1 MTLVDLY
8 EVMAASRNEIRSKVV
23 NEFLKETAGTS
34 AETSKYEYNVESY
47 GTYKIVLKRPGL
59 LKKGFDFSVNTR
71 GIFYKKKKRYESPT
85 FDDVINALNQV
96 MSTYPSQYYKVK
108 NVINNIFNVDDY
120 DIHQLD
126 GLYFLDYQGQK
137 HPIAIIVLA
146 IKWLFI
152 AEDISYWNWSGRN
165 KFMDYLKSNNLA

>member
-96 MSTYPSQYYKVK
+96 MSTYPS
-108 NVINNIFNVDDY
+108 
-120 DIHQLD
+120 
-126 GLYFLDYQGQK
+126 
-137 HPIAIIVLA
+137 
-146 IKWLFI
+146 
-152 AEDISYWNWSGRN
+152 
-165 KFMDYLKSNNLA
+165 